1 MDTHPTNNYTTLEE
15 IQVRKEQLS
24 EAMMNDSEKIAALW
38 NSVFKK
44 QENATRG
51 EYKDRNYYDYYNFC
65 PIISNCLNFFQ
76 RASSLPALSGV
87 LVPLCPP

>member
-44 QENATRG
+44 QENSTRG
-51 EYKDRNYYDYYNFC
+51 EYIASIVTHSITAIDAFLLVRKLMKNY
-65 PIISNCLNFFQ
+65 SNVLSFF
-76 RASSLPALSGV
+76 RKPKRGKK
-87 LVPLCPP
+87 

>member
-44 QENATRG
+44 QENSTRG
-51 EYKDRNYYDYYNFC
+51 EYIASIVTHSITAIDAFLLVRKLMKNY
-65 PIISNCLNFFQ
+65 SNVLSFF
-76 RASSLPALSGV
+76 RKPKPGEK
-87 LVPLCPP
+87 